1 MRTKP
6 PRADKVQT
14 VGELQEVFSSSKGA
28 ILTEYRGLSVSEISE
43 LRTRLRTGGGE
54 YHVVKNTL
62 FRRALGDDLNPDL
75 EKLLAG
81 PTAIAF
87 AREDIVT
94 TTKSLMDYFRE
105 LRRPEI
111 TVKGGFVEGKV
122 YSPDQVTALS
132 KIPPRPIVLGQAVG
146 TLQAPLSNFVGTMN
160 GILSEFARTLQALS
174 EKRQGE
180 AGSP

>member
-1 MRTKP
+1 
-6 PRADKVQT
+6 
-14 VGELQEVFSSSKGA
+14 
-28 ILTEYRGLSVSEISE
+28 
-43 LRTRLRTGGGE
+43 
-54 YHVVKNTL
+54 
-62 FRRALGDDLNPDL
+62 LGDDLNPDL